1 MSSSTAEISL
11 GPDTPMGEL
20 MDAFPGAR
28 RALFAR
34 YHIGGCQSC
43 GFSDTETIASVCE
56 RNENLPVDEVI
67 SHLRSSHEQ
76 DLRILIEPADLAERL
91 KGEQP
96 PVLIDLRTRE
106 EFEAVSLPGAKL
118 FGQEL
123 NQEIFGTWDK
133 ATPIVMYDHTGD
145 RCLDAAAYLIGHG
158 FRETR
163 ALRGGID
170 AWSQEVDAEVPRYRL
185 EFE

>member
-1 MSSSTAEISL
+1 MSSLTADFQLSPE
-11 GPDTPMGEL
+11 TTMGDL
-20 MDAFPGAR
+20 MDALPGAR

-43 GFSDTETIASVCE
+43 AFSDTETLAQLCE

-67 SHLRSSHEQ
+67 AHLESAHEQ
-76 DLRILIEPADLAERL
+76 DQKVLIEPGEVAALI
-91 KGEQP
+91 KGEAP
-96 PVLIDLRTRE
+96 PALVDLRTRE
-106 EFEAVSLPGAKL
+106 EFEAVTLPGAKMY
-118 FGQEL
+118 GQEL

-133 ATPIVMYDHTGD
+133 ETVIVMYDHTGD

-158 FRETR
+158 FKNTR
-163 ALRGGID
+163 AMRGGID
-170 AWSQEVDAEVPRYRL
+170 AWSQEVDPTVARYRI

>member
-1 MSSSTAEISL
+1 
-11 GPDTPMGEL
+11 MGDL

-43 GFSDTETIASVCE
+43 GFSDTESLASVCE

-67 SHLRSSHEQ
+67 AHIQSSHEVDQ
-76 DLRILIEPADLAERL
+76 KILIEPTEVADLL
-91 KGEQP
+91 KGNNP
-96 PVLIDLRTRE
+96 PAMVDLRTRE
-106 EFEAVSLPGAKL
+106 EFEAVALPGAKF

-133 ATPIVMYDHTGD
+133 GTPIVMYDHTGD
-145 RCLDAAAYLIGHG
+145 RCLDAAAYLLGHG
-158 FRETR
+158 FKNTR
-163 ALRGGID
+163 AMRGGID
-170 AWSQEVDAEVPRYRL
+170 AWSQEVDQKVPRYRI